1 MLTILSIGLAA
12 IMALRSY
19 NQAMTSDP
27 EGTMNTV
34 GRTTQALA
42 VVITIGE
49 AIWAIFDALRSRT
62 RGRFSGG
69 DRGNNTAPL
78 RPAGSSGIS
87 SATFGSR
94 TGGPDGED

>member
-19 NQAMTSDP
+19 NNAMSTNP
-27 EGTMNTV
+27 EATTATV
-34 GRTTQALA
+34 TRTTQALA

-49 AIWAIFDALRSRT
+49 AIWAVFEALRNRS

-69 DRGNNTAPL
+69 GQQTPL
-78 RPAGSSGIS
+78 RPS

-94 TGGPDGED
+94 IGGPDGED